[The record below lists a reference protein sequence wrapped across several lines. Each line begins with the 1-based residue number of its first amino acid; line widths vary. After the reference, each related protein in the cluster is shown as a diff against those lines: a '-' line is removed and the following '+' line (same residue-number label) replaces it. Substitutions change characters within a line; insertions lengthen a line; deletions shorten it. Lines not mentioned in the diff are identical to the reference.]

1 MKLGRHMS
9 RSMPDEWS
17 GALGRAEVVGEAK
30 ILAELLPVI
39 STFAVCPASV
49 IASGRFHQRIRQF
62 LSELAF
68 FSVAPPG

>member
-17 GALGRAEVVGEAK
+17 GALGHAEVGGEAK
-30 ILAELLPVI
+30 ILAELLPVF

-49 IASGRFHQRIRQF
+49 VASGRLLQLIWQF
-62 LSELAF
+62 
-68 FSVAPPG
+68 